1 MSIGLAFN
9 FQPPAFNC
17 SAMPKLL
24 NVIVACAENRVIGQ
38 DGHTPWRIAEDV
50 QFFSAQTTGQVVVL
64 GRVCFETWPGAVND
78 GRHPVVIT
86 RNRNLA
92 RPGVAVAGSLA
103 ESLVIAESLP
113 GDLYI
118 CGGQRIY
125 EEVLALARPMRLWLT
140 LIHAEVPG
148 DRFFPEW
155 RHLAWRETHRHE
167 GRDANY
173 RFTFLTLDRLEEK
186 RSRDRE

>member
-1 MSIGLAFN
+1 
-9 FQPPAFNC
+9 
-17 SAMPKLL
+17 MPKLL

-38 DGHTPWRIAEDV
+38 DGRTPWRIAEDV
-50 QFFSAQTTGQVVVL
+50 RFFSSQTAGQVVVL

-92 RPGVAVAGSLA
+92 RPGVAVAGSLTEA
-103 ESLVIAESLP
+103 LVIAESLP

-125 EEVLALARPMRLWLT
+125 EETLALARPMRLWLT

-155 RHLAWRETHRHE
+155 RHLAWREAHRRE
-167 GRDANY
+167 GQDANH